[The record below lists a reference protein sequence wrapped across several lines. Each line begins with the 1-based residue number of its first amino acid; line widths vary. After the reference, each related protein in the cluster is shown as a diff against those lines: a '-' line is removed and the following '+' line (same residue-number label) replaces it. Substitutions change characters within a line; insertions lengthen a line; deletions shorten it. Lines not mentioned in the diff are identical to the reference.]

1 MLNWQLEEQ
10 ALWIKPPHQFWRENT
25 RTPPPSPYYMLEA
38 YDETPI
44 SIPVDIVEDVVK
56 LVARKLMGSLGDR
69 GMDSEAIQDFL

>member
-1 MLNWQLEEQ
+1 
-10 ALWIKPPHQFWRENT
+10 
-25 RTPPPSPYYMLEA
+25 MLEA

-44 SIPVDIVEDVVK
+44 SIPVDIAEDVVK